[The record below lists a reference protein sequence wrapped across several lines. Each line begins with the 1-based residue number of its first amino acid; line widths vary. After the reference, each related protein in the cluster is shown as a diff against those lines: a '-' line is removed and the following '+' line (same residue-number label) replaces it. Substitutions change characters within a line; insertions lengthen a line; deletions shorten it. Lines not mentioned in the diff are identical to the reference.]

1 MDASSVPARRAET
14 IETVNSSQG
23 GAVDASSVL
32 AGRAEIRRIS
42 NLWHRPR
49 ERQRTPPGPVREGST
64 RAQQLGR
71 LPPTVTCRT
80 RGQSQ
85 CLENKSAQ
93 HQLGIQ
99 REVENAMSAAMQ
111 KWTGFGSILE
121 NTSWTT
127 EDAMVMIT
135 EGPAAKKNKGE
146 LSVCMPSGFPGD
158 VEPPPQSVSD
168 L

>member
-1 MDASSVPARRAET
+1 MDASSVPVRRDKT
-14 IETVNSSQG
+14 IETVDSSQG
-23 GAVDASSVL
+23 GAVDASSVP

-49 ERQRTPPGPVREGST
+49 ERRRTPPGPVREGST

-71 LPPTVTCRT
+71 LPPTVRCRP
-80 RGQSQ
+80 RVQSQ

-93 HQLGIQ
+93 RQLGIQ
-99 REVENAMSAAMQ
+99 REVEDAMSAEMQ

-121 NTSWTT
+121 STSWTT
-127 EDAMVMIT
+127 EDAMVMMA
-135 EGPAAKKNKGE
+135 EGPAAKENKGE

-158 VEPPPQSVSD
+158 VEPPPQSVTD
-168 L
+168 V